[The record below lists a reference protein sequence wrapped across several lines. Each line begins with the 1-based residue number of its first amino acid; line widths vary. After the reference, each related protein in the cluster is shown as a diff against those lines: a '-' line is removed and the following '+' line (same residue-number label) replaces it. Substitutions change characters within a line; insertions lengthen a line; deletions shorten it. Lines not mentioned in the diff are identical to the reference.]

1 MISTTTWLITISVLS
16 AVIIFDL
23 ILAVIHRNRETSHR
37 EAVSWTLF
45 YVTAA
50 LIFGFFLPNWAPE
63 EYRKEFLA
71 GWLTEYSLSVD
82 NLFVFIILLASLKIK
97 KESQQLVL
105 LLGILIAIVLRIIL
119 IFAGVALVTR
129 FTWVFFFFGAFLI
142 FTAYKLINEK
152 SEVENDEAKLVIFLR
167 KRGLGNFGIALIA
180 LGITDLIFALDS
192 IPAILGLTTSTYVV
206 ITANIFA
213 LMGLR
218 QLYFLLS
225 GLMQRLKYLGVGLSI
240 ILAWIGVKLVNHAL
254 HKNELPFIN
263 GGEHVELIPEISTEL
278 SLAVIIVTLIV
289 TTVASLLVTREKQ
302 EKN

>member
-45 YVTAA
+45 YVAAA
-50 LIFGFFLPNWAPE
+50 LIFGFLLPNWAPD

-82 NLFVFIILLASLKIK
+82 NLFVFIILLTSLKIK

-218 QLYFLLS
+218 QLYFLLQ
-225 GLMQRLKYLGVGLSI
+225 GLMDRLIHLSRGLAF
-240 ILAWIGVKLVNHAL
+240 ILAFIGVKMVLEAL
-254 HKNELPFIN
+254 HGI
-263 GGEHVELIPEISTEL
+263 GVHVPEISLEL
-278 SLAVIIVTLIV
+278 SLGVIISTLVI
-289 TTVASLLVTREKQ
+289 TAITSLVATRNSGGSEKHIS
-302 EKN
+302 

>member
-1 MISTTTWLITISVLS
+1 MISTTTWLVTIAVLG

-50 LIFGFFLPNWAPE
+50 LIFGFLLPNWAPE

-152 SEVENDEAKLVIFLR
+152 SEVENDEAKLVTFLR

-218 QLYFLLS
+218 QLYFLLQ
-225 GLMQRLKYLGVGLSI
+225 GLMDRLIHLSRGLAF
-240 ILAWIGVKLVNHAL
+240 ILAFIGVKMVLEAL
-254 HKNELPFIN
+254 HGI
-263 GGEHVELIPEISTEL
+263 GVHVPEISLEL
-278 SLAVIIVTLIV
+278 SLGVIISTLVI
-289 TTVASLLVTREKQ
+289 TAITSLIATRNSGGSK
-302 EKN
+302 KHIS

>member
-1 MISTTTWLITISVLS
+1 MISTATWLVTIAVLS

-23 ILAVIHRNRETSHR
+23 ILAVIHRNKETSHR

-45 YVTAA
+45 YVAAA
-50 LIFGFFLPNWAPE
+50 LVFGFFLPNWAPD

-82 NLFVFIILLASLKIK
+82 NLFVFIILLATLKIK

-105 LLGILIAIVLRIIL
+105 LLGILIAIVLRVIL

-152 SEVENDEAKLVIFLR
+152 SEVEQDEAKLVTFLR

-192 IPAILGLTTSTYVV
+192 IPAILGLTTNTYVV
-206 ITANIFA
+206 ITANVFA

-218 QLYFLLS
+218 QLYFLLQ
-225 GLMQRLKYLGVGLSI
+225 GLMDRLVHLSRGLAF
-240 ILAWIGVKLVNHAL
+240 ILAFIGVKMILEAL
-254 HKNELPFIN
+254 HGI
-263 GGEHVELIPEISTEL
+263 GVHVPEISLEL
-278 SLAVIIVTLIV
+278 SLSVIISTLVI
-289 TTVASLLVTREKQ
+289 TAITSLVATRNSGGSK
-302 EKN
+302 KHIS

>member
-218 QLYFLLS
+218 QLYFLLQ
-225 GLMQRLKYLGVGLSI
+225 GLMDRLIHLSRGLAF
-240 ILAWIGVKLVNHAL
+240 ILAFIGVKMVLEAL
-254 HKNELPFIN
+254 H
-263 GGEHVELIPEISTEL
+263 GVGVDVPEISLEL
-278 SLAVIIVTLIV
+278 SLGVIISTLVI
-289 TTVASLLVTREKQ
+289 TAITSLIATRNSGGSK
-302 EKN
+302 KHIS

>member
-1 MISTTTWLITISVLS
+1 VISTTTWLVTIAVLG

-50 LIFGFFLPNWAPE
+50 LIFGFFLPNWAPG

-152 SEVENDEAKLVIFLR
+152 SEVENDEAKLVTFLR

-218 QLYFLLS
+218 QLYFLLQ
-225 GLMQRLKYLGVGLSI
+225 GLMDRLIHLSRGLAF
-240 ILAWIGVKLVNHAL
+240 ILAFIGVKMVLEAL
-254 HKNELPFIN
+254 HGI
-263 GGEHVELIPEISTEL
+263 GVHVPEISLEL
-278 SLAVIIVTLIV
+278 SLGVIISTLVITAVTSL
-289 TTVASLLVTREKQ
+289 VATRNSGGSK
-302 EKN
+302 KHIS

>member
-1 MISTTTWLITISVLS
+1 MISTATWLVTIAVLS

-23 ILAVIHRNRETSHR
+23 ILAVIHRNKETSHR

-45 YVTAA
+45 YVAAA
-50 LIFGFFLPNWAPE
+50 LVFGFFLPNWAPD

-82 NLFVFIILLASLKIK
+82 NLFVFIILLATLKIK

-105 LLGILIAIVLRIIL
+105 LLGILIAIVLRVIL

-152 SEVENDEAKLVIFLR
+152 SEVEQDEAKLVTFLR

-192 IPAILGLTTSTYVV
+192 IPAILGLTTNTYVV
-206 ITANIFA
+206 ITANVFA

-218 QLYFLLS
+218 QLYFLLQ
-225 GLMQRLKYLGVGLSI
+225 GLMDRLIHLSRGLAF
-240 ILAWIGVKLVNHAL
+240 ILAFIGVKMILEAL
-254 HKNELPFIN
+254 HGI
-263 GGEHVELIPEISTEL
+263 GVHVPEISLEL
-278 SLAVIIVTLIV
+278 SLSVIISTLVI
-289 TTVASLLVTREKQ
+289 TAITSLVATRNSGGSK
-302 EKN
+302 KHIS